1 MPCHIFLSSPQPAL
15 TSSHDS
21 HLLLFH
27 IPFLRIAQTICS
39 LLAPLLFN
47 TEPKM
52 HTMRGRSLECL
63 GHVAVAIDSEHFER
77 YFETGTIE
85 HIPKLQTIGSRN

>member
-1 MPCHIFLSSPQPAL
+1 M
-15 TSSHDS
+15 
-21 HLLLFH
+21 
-27 IPFLRIAQTICS
+27 QTICS

-63 GHVAVAIDSEHFER
+63 GHVAVAIGSEHFGR
-77 YFETGTIE
+77 YFETG
-85 HIPKLQTIGSRN
+85 RD